1 MELNLT
7 LHLLWVLLQPMPHK
21 RLLQGNCLQTAVAPD
36 DLPLTYYRGLVQET
50 EWATFRK
57 SYSYRKE
64 PQTLEDV
71 KKEKKRKKAQTDS
84 CFITYLLS
92 IPLFR

>member
-36 DLPLTYYRGLVQET
+36 DLPLMTYYRGLVQET

-71 KKEKKRKKAQTDS
+71 KKKTQTDS
-84 CFITYLLS
+84 CFITSLLS